1 MSDTTQRNQKS
12 IDGIRRPSKRQR
24 PANARRRPT
33 LPDATLDHE
42 LASGKS
48 VDSLEVDIE
57 QSLDALIDDEENQH
71 RDNDPDKSARTDKS
85 RSRKTAVKN
94 RKKWS
99 RKKKVIITI
108 VIIVLLTIATIV
120 AYGFI
125 ALSKVSTIF
134 SGNPIDILTPARLK
148 EDGYGR
154 SNILVFGTS
163 EDDEG
168 HSGAQ
173 LADSIMVLSVDQDTS
188 DVAMFSIPR
197 DLWVDYGMA
206 CSVGYSGKINATYL
220 CGLEANNNDQK
231 AASQYFAQIVGS
243 TLNIDIPYYI
253 KVDYGAVSGVTDAL
267 GGIDVDVYSDDPR
280 GLYDVRT
287 GLNLPPGVNHLNGQ
301 QALLL
306 ARARNSKGGYGLSR
320 SNFDREKNQQ
330 RIVQALQKKAFSLG
344 VLANPQQA
352 LSILDSLSDNIKTN
366 VSMSELRKALDI
378 ALAMGNN
385 KIRSIDLT
393 DLLTT
398 GTVGSASVVLPTD
411 GQGNFTTLQS
421 YINEQIL
428 SDGGNNGQAN

>member
-1 MSDTTQRNQKS
+1 MSDTTQQNQKS
-12 IDGIRRPSKRQR
+12 IDGINRPGKRRR
-24 PANARRRPT
+24 PANTRRRPT
-33 LPDATLDHE
+33 LPDAMPDHE
-42 LASGKS
+42 LASDKS

-57 QSLDALIDDEENQH
+57 QSLDALIDDDENQH
-71 RDNDPDKSARTDKS
+71 RDNDSDKSAQTGKR
-85 RSRKTAVKN
+85 RSRKTAGKN

-108 VIIVLLTIATIV
+108 VIIILLAITAIV

-125 ALSKVSTIF
+125 ALNKVSTIF
-134 SGNPIDILTPARLK
+134 SGSPIDILTPARLK
-148 EDGYGR
+148 EDSYGR

-220 CGLEANNNDQK
+220 CGLESTGNDQS
-231 AASQYFAQIVGS
+231 AASQQFATTVGQL
-243 TLNIDIPYYI
+243 LNMDISYYI
-253 KVDYGAVSGVTDAL
+253 KVDYGAISGITDAL
-267 GGIDVDVYSDDPR
+267 GGIDVDIYSADER
-280 GLYDVRT
+280 GIYDVQT
-287 GLNLPPGVNHLNGQ
+287 GLNLPAGVNHLNGK

-306 ARARNSKGGYGLSR
+306 ARARNSKGGYGLPR

-366 VSMSELRKALDI
+366 VTMSELRQALDI
-378 ALAMGNN
+378 ALQMGDQN
-385 KIRSIDLT
+385 IRSIDIS

-398 GTVGSASVVLPTD
+398 GRIGSASAVIPTA
-411 GQGNFTTLQS
+411 GQGNFTELQS
-421 YINEQIL
+421 YLRQRLDESN
-428 SDGGNNGQAN
+428 SNGGKQ

>member
-1 MSDTTQRNQKS
+1 MSDTTQQNQKS
-12 IDGIRRPSKRQR
+12 IDGINRPGKRRR
-24 PANARRRPT
+24 PANTRRRPT

-42 LASGKS
+42 LASDKS

-57 QSLDALIDDEENQH
+57 QSLDALIDDEENQR
-71 RDNDPDKSARTDKS
+71 RDNDSGKSTRTDKR
-85 RSRKTAVKN
+85 RSRKTTGKN

-108 VIIVLLTIATIV
+108 VIIILLAIAAIV

-125 ALSKVSTIF
+125 ALNKVSTIF
-134 SGNPIDILTPARLK
+134 SGSPIDILTPARLK

-220 CGLEANNNDQK
+220 CGLESTGNDQS
-231 AASQYFAQIVGS
+231 AASQQFATTVGQL
-243 TLNIDIPYYI
+243 LNMDISYYI
-253 KVDYGAVSGVTDAL
+253 KVDYGAISGITDAL
-267 GGIDVDVYSDDPR
+267 GGIDVDIYSADER
-280 GLYDVRT
+280 GIYDVQT
-287 GLNLPPGVNHLNGQ
+287 GLNLPAGVNHLNGK

-306 ARARNSKGGYGLSR
+306 ARARNSKGGYGLPR

-366 VSMSELRKALDI
+366 VTMSELRQALDT
-378 ALAMGNN
+378 ALQMGDQN
-385 KIRSIDLT
+385 IRSIDIS

-398 GTVGSASVVLPTD
+398 GRIGSASAVIPTA
-411 GQGNFTTLQS
+411 GQGNFTELQS
-421 YINEQIL
+421 YLRQRLDESNSNRGKQ
-428 SDGGNNGQAN
+428 

>member
-12 IDGIRRPSKRQR
+12 IDGIRRPGKRQR
-24 PANARRRPT
+24 PANTRRRPT
-33 LPDATLDHE
+33 LPDATPDHE
-42 LASGKS
+42 LASDKS
-48 VDSLEVDIE
+48 VDSLEADIE
-57 QSLDALIDDEENQH
+57 QSLDALINDEGSQR
-71 RDNDPDKSARTDKS
+71 RDNDSDKSMRTGKRHS
-85 RSRKTAVKN
+85 HKTAGKN

-108 VIIVLLTIATIV
+108 VIIILLAIATIV

-148 EDGYGR
+148 EDDYGR

-220 CGLEANNNDQK
+220 CGLESTGNDQG
-231 AASQYFAQIVGS
+231 AASQQFATTVGRL
-243 TLNIDIPYYI
+243 LNMDISYYI
-253 KVDYGAVSGVTDAL
+253 KVDYGAISGVTDAL
-267 GGIDVDVYSDDPR
+267 GGIDVDIYSADER
-280 GLYDVRT
+280 GIYDVQT
-287 GLNLPPGVNHLNGQ
+287 GLNLPAGINHLNGE

-306 ARARNSKGGYGLSR
+306 ARARNSKGGYGLPR

-366 VSMSELRKALDI
+366 VTMSELRQALDI
-378 ALAMGNN
+378 ALQMGDQN
-385 KIRSIDLT
+385 IRDIDIS

-398 GTVGSASVVLPTD
+398 GRIDSASAVIPTA
-411 GQGNFTTLQS
+411 GQGNFAELQS
-421 YINEQIL
+421 YLRQRLDESNSNGGEQ
-428 SDGGNNGQAN
+428 